1 MEGAMPVGMEVA
13 MEVAMEVVMP
23 VGTPVGTPVVTPVG
37 VVVETQAAAT
47 TSQGNVTPSGS
58 PHPWTRPRG
67 QSALGAGL
75 APVSW

>member
-23 VGTPVGTPVVTPVG
+23 VGTPVG

-67 QSALGAGL
+67 QSALEAGL

>member
-13 MEVAMEVVMP
+13 MEVVMEVVMP
-23 VGTPVGTPVVTPVG
+23 VGTPVGTPVG

-47 TSQGNVTPSGS
+47 TSQGNVIPSGS